1 MGFELG
7 NQAGALFGPEQLQG
21 GLQVAL
27 AQGLEQA
34 NTSVAVAGCSF
45 MSHGYK
51 LVGDFSHGANYD
63 YRRLFAAA
71 GHNFSDTLDGFGAL
85 DRSAAKLH
93 YNHAPTAVNN
103 PAFMTTCPLLILD

>member
-1 MGFELG
+1 
-7 NQAGALFGPEQLQG
+7 
-21 GLQVAL
+21 LQVAL

-45 MSHGYK
+45 MSHGDQ
-51 LVGDFSHGANYD
+51 LVGDFGHGTNYD

-71 GHNFSDTLDGFGAL
+71 GDNFSDTLDGFGAL

-93 YNHAPTAVNN
+93 YNHAPTACN
-103 PAFMTTCPLLILD
+103 PTAFMMACPVPILD